1 MHSKTDTA
9 LSCMLKWL
17 RSISDPQAGRENTN
31 ALLKCCSVSK
41 LPRWKLSADMTVC
54 HIRCMSNCPL
64 HWCLSKIRHGL
75 SSSITV
81 MYKSINFCHFSYSE
95 LGLKQPQTL
104 SIKQQ
109 LLMNKSTLHSL
120 SFFEMHSNNMHR
132 PKCQIATFFFSCRCS
147 HRSLSRCVPVR

>member
-17 RSISDPQAGRENTN
+17 RSVIHPQAGRENTN

-41 LPRWKLSADMTVC
+41 LPRWELSADMTVC

-81 MYKSINFCHFSYSE
+81 MHKFINFCHFSYSE

-109 LLMNKSTLHSL
+109 LLLNKSTLHSL
-120 SFFEMHSNNMHR
+120 SFL
-132 PKCQIATFFFSCRCS
+132 KCTVTACTDLNVRLQLFFFSCRCS